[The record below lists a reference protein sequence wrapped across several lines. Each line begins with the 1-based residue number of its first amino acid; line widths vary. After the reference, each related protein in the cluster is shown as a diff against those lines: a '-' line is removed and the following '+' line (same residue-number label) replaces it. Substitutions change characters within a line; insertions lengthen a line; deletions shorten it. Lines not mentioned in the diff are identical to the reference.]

1 MFFNVNKSKRNG
13 KNKSDLDSQSM
24 TSILLVVILC
34 LVIYFIF
41 IDDKKTNNK
50 IVDIDFDASAGISNS
65 QRIGIDTGLE
75 INDNKIHG
83 NLGLQLGDNDDRVFG
98 DARINYNKKYG
109 LRAGLGY
116 DDTTYGLDLGYNSND
131 RNLYLNVGE
140 LEGFSNNDNNKVQV
154 GQGNYAIVF
163 FQADWCGYC
172 QIQANLE

>member
-1 MFFNVNKSKRNG
+1 M
-13 KNKSDLDSQSM
+13 
-24 TSILLVVILC
+24 I
-34 LVIYFIF
+34 
-41 IDDKKTNNK
+41 KKINNK

-83 NLGLQLGDNDDRVFG
+83 NLGLQLGIMMIEFLEM
-98 DARINYNKKYG
+98 RINYNKKYG

-140 LEGFSNNDNNKVQV
+140 LKVFQIMTTTKYKLDKV
-154 GQGNYAIVF
+154 LCNVF
-163 FQADWCGYC
+163 FS
-172 QIQANLE
+172 